1 MKLRNFTA
9 CLAVSGLI
17 GLGFVDIKTTKVSQI
32 KMQKAQSANAF
43 LNSIGVNSSISRRGE
58 QLDKTV
64 EIINYTGIRWI
75 RAGYEGDVPIADFLT
90 LHQKTGVKYS
100 YGLLSGGTDIPKL
113 LEGGRALAK
122 SDALLAF
129 EGNNEPNNWGV
140 KYKGIQGG
148 ARDSWRAV
156 AELQRDLYAGVK
168 ADASLKNY
176 PVFSITENGAQTDNM
191 GLQYLTIPEGADTQM
206 PAGTRY
212 ADYANC
218 HNYFAHPSWPG
229 LHDNQTWDAA
239 SPGKVTHADGL
250 YGNYGRTWGKQFAGY
265 SEQQLAAIPKVTT
278 ETGITIG
285 DGISEEAHGRLL
297 INMYLAQF
305 KRGWSYTAVYLL
317 RDRSD
322 ESGNQQFGFYKP
334 DYTPRKAALFLHNL
348 TTILADN
355 KNADLTKGLG
365 YTIPDQPET
374 VHDLLLKKSN
384 GKYELVVWGERLTG
398 NDNIQLIFAAK
409 PSDVKIY
416 DPTAGAKPVTDAGR
430 VKSLSLTLSD
440 HPLIVEIQP

>member
-1 MKLRNFTA
+1 MKPGYFTA
-9 CLAVSGLI
+9 CLALSSLI
-17 GLGFVDIKTTKVSQI
+17 GLSSFNNNTIKLLPVKVP
-32 KMQKAQSANAF
+32 KAQSVTAF

-58 QLDKTV
+58 QLDKTA

-113 LEGGRALAK
+113 LEGGRTLAK

-129 EGNNEPNNWGV
+129 EGNNEPNNWGIN
-140 KYKGIQGG
+140 YKGVKGG

-156 AELQRDLYAGVK
+156 AELQRDLYAAVK
-168 ADASLKNY
+168 AAASLKHY
-176 PVFSITENGAQTDNM
+176 PVFSITENGAQIDNM
-191 GLQYLTIPEGADTQM
+191 GLQYLTIPQGADTGM
-206 PAGTRY
+206 PPGTRY

-218 HNYFAHPSWPG
+218 HNYFSHPSWPG

-239 SPGKVTHADGL
+239 SPEKTTHADGL
-250 YGNYGRTWGKQFAGY
+250 YGNYGHTWGKQFAGY
-265 SEQQLAAIPKVTT
+265 TEEQLATLPKVTT

-285 DGISEEAHGRLL
+285 DGVSEEAHARLL

-334 DYTPRKAALFLHNL
+334 DYTPRKAAVYLHNL
-348 TTILADN
+348 TSILFD
-355 KNADLTKGLG
+355 KKDADLSRGLA
-365 YTIPDQPET
+365 YTIADQPET

-384 GKYELVVWGERLTG
+384 GRYELIIWGERLQG
-398 NDNIQLIFAAK
+398 EDNVQLILAAK
-409 PSDVKIY
+409 PVSINIY
-416 DPTAGAKPVTDAGR
+416 DPTIGLTPVKKIANS
-430 VKSLSLTLSD
+430 KSVALTLTD
-440 HPLIVEIQP
+440 HPLVVEIKP